1 MDARASG
8 AYVSPDAV
16 ELVVP
21 SLDELEPADELEPT
35 FVDPPGVSAPVN
47 PPVVSADTGD
57 ASFTGD
63 AASTGVPPASHP
75 QQSQAGFNMGVRSGV
90 GGGGRDYHGGHPG
103 GGRGVGHGVG
113 RGRGPPPAY
122 APPQRP
128 DNGGGNGSNL
138 PQPRLPRPFND
149 FPYGYLPAYL
159 PGAASMVEQLD
170 RRLLVI
176 LRDGRHLVGILRTF
190 DQFSNMVLQETSE
203 RRILVVAGGEE
214 QAEDGAYAGG
224 GNGGAVCYQT
234 DIELGLFVIRGDS
247 VVLFGEVEDDEEG
260 RSDGPVRFVS
270 LEEFE
275 RLEEVEARRKGEG
288 EERWEEPVN
297 WDFDMDLVA

>member
-1 MDARASG
+1 MSG
-8 AYVSPDAV
+8 GR
-16 ELVVP
+16 
-21 SLDELEPADELEPT
+21 
-35 FVDPPGVSAPVN
+35 GVQGGRGGGN
-47 PPVVSADTGD
+47 YGRRGGD
-57 ASFTGD
+57 AG
-63 AASTGVPPASHP
+63 G
-75 QQSQAGFNMGVRSGV
+75 GG
-90 GGGGRDYHGGHPG
+90 GGGGRDYRGGYPG
-103 GGRGVGHGVG
+103 GGREVGHGVG

-288 EERWEEPVN
+288 EDRWEEPVN